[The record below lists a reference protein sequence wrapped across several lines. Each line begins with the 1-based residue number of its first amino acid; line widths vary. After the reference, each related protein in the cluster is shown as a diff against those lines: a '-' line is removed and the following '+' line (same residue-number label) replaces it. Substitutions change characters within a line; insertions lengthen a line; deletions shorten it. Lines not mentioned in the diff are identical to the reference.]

1 MFDGIYKKLER
12 ELHMKKKEMAA
23 IVDESKRAH
32 EQRLKATAEMGA
44 LKAQTAKDKA
54 DFEREW
60 AELGRLME
68 ADKQA
73 REAAAAEKAEL
84 RGGTTSAAGAAGGDA
99 GAASGG
105 LDGEFFADDGELLG
119 GAGAEPQFVSHLTH
133 DKIAAYEEAWD
144 KMQAANPGLGSVEE
158 AVETFAQMED
168 KNFSLFNFINEQN
181 SEIEK
186 LELMI
191 GGFKAAIEKYKG
203 QGVSTDTQRKKVLRD
218 LEESL
223 QARDRKADE
232 CEAAQQTAART
243 INQLKAGITAIF
255 SRLAS
260 GTTSNPEEEILV
272 SQGVTESNMMQYL
285 LIIEHRT
292 AEILNMYAQSQSQA
306 SAAMADMTLDVAE
319 GTVQPAHARLNVQ
332 PPAWEDFDEEEEEQG
347 EDDERPLTRDELQ
360 RKTLRSSSKKDAKAK
375 TGKLGKK

>member
-1 MFDGIYKKLER
+1 M
-12 ELHMKKKEMAA
+12 
-23 IVDESKRAH
+23 
-32 EQRLKATAEMGA
+32 
-44 LKAQTAKDKA
+44 
-54 DFEREW
+54 

-84 RGGTTSAAGAAGGDA
+84 RGGTTTRRARPAAAGAAGRADG
-99 GAASGG
+99 GFRRRRRAAR
-105 LDGEFFADDGELLG
+105 

-144 KMQAANPGLGSVEE
+144 RMQAANPGLASVEE

-292 AEILNMYAQSQSQA
+292 AAEILNMYAQSQSQA

-360 RKTLRSSSKKDAKAK
+360 RKTLRSSSKKDAKASK
-375 TGKLGKK
+375 TGKRKGWPRLCVRARARAHAAGLASSAALQVQRAARALQEASYQPCT

>member
-12 ELHMKKKEMAA
+12 ELHVKKKEMAA
-23 IVDESKRAH
+23 IVDEAKRAH
-32 EQRLKATAEMGA
+32 EQRMKATAEMGA
-44 LKAQTAKDKA
+44 LKAQTERDKA
-54 DFEREW
+54 AFNREW
-60 AELGRLME
+60 NELGRLME

-73 REAAAAEKAEL
+73 RESAAAEKAEL
-84 RGGTTSAAGAAGGDA
+84 RGGPTSAAAPDT

-105 LDGEFFADDGELLG
+105 LDDEFFADDDAMLLG
-119 GAGAEPQFVSHLTH
+119 GASGEPQFVSHLTH

-144 KMQAANPGLGSVEE
+144 RMQAANPGLASVEE

-181 SEIEK
+181 SEIER

-191 GGFKAAIEKYKG
+191 SGFKAAIEKYKG

-292 AEILNMYAQSQSQA
+292 AEILNMYAQSQSQT

-360 RKTLRSSSKKDAKAK
+360 RKTLRSSSKKDAKASK